1 MKTKALTGL
10 ALVTALSACGGGGG
24 GGGGT
29 NFTPIEISDL
39 GSINTAAISN
49 GFASAIQKIAGDGL
63 VDAKESLS
71 IFKWVDANKNI
82 NTTELAKYNVT
93 VNGTKMSL
101 QRAWFMLKGYKALYY
116 DGKETFWQNMVDNKQ
131 YDDTDSDFVEI
142 KALALKDDADYA
154 EAIGKGGKTV
164 DQFKK
169 DKGVKTLTST
179 TTNTITTDSD
189 PVVGTPSVTTTYA
202 DTTADTVLDD
212 GRTKREVTRTYTH
225 TSKTP
230 STVTT
235 TTYTQYTYTYSDGTT
250 NIANGPQTT
259 TNNTTYTTTIST
271 EAKVISTTYIAAAV
285 VETDRVDTFAVTTT
299 EETTD
304 VVGNPVVTTTYS
316 DTEDSGVV
324 QGNGDTLYT
333 TTRTFTDKSTV
344 TTDTT
349 VTTIQ
354 TSTKTTT
361 ITYSNGTTEA
371 IVDSPVVTK
380 TPVTTSKDTVTTST
394 RTEVLSTRIVKAAV
408 VETGRTTTNTVTTSD
423 AVSTNS
429 DDTVETTYVDVE
441 DSGVVQGN
449 GDTLYTTTRTYTDK
463 TTTTTTTTTVTTTNT
478 TPVTT
483 ITYSNGTTETITGET
498 VITTN
503 TTTSQS
509 AGDPVITTRTEVVST
524 RTVEATNN
532 PTVINTNTFQDSLV
546 YSHLD
551 RTYGS
556 ETTTTQDI
564 ITFNGTKKTTTR
576 RTSVCKIEYHEHFD
590 KRNTITR
597 TTYSDNTTKDVIDS
611 TEYFTRGKVNKG
623 ESCTD
628 TDTIISVIDTDDG
641 VIGDDHTD
649 MGTRTPG
656 YNSDSTTYETDEY
669 SYIANKQL
677 SNSNFSTAYS
687 RGWTGKGSLITIADT
702 GANVN
707 HVDLDDNIKYTKDY
721 TDTTIGNSSSHGTH
735 VAGIAAGE
743 KNNTG
748 MHGAAFDAD
757 LAIAKVG
764 SGYSYSFQSARFA
777 AAWGRDLGSVAINVS
792 AEQNYDSGFRNSIVK
807 KADGDYYSTHWY
819 YGVNGYNGALQEA
832 SLWKTALG
840 DDQVL
845 VKAAGNAGRDYS
857 AGMNQMATATDSNG
871 NLILDGQMII
881 VGRYNNST
889 NNIASGSNKAG
900 TVCTTYQ
907 NNVCIDAKKIKDFF
921 IMADGTNITSTAENG
936 GYVTMTGT
944 SMAAPVVTG
953 SIAVLHQMWPHMKG
967 KHLVQL
973 VLVTGNKN
981 IASYDENVHGQGLLD
996 MDKATR
1002 PVGAT
1007 GIPTTGRT
1015 DGGVSNVSG
1024 GANVSGIASSQLQA
1038 LTSVM
1043 VLDSFERDFYI
1054 NLGDMAQS
1062 VDTRTV
1068 SVAKQMGAVNYFST
1082 YMDANQHATFPK
1094 YVIDDNSNIEFGF
1107 GNSDNHYLG
1116 NSFSGTL
1123 GTTKDSSTLY
1133 ANYNYANGGFYVQ
1146 AGLGYSTVNFDT
1158 TNSLLTTKTANV
1170 LSSTATVGYE
1180 LKPTDGHKAGFTI
1193 SQPVTIEDAKL
1204 DYNVPT
1210 SRSLDGTVN
1219 YENKSINFKSSKRE
1233 IDFGTYYTFN
1243 IQKTG
1248 NTEIDNFTKKLGLT
1262 GHVNTFAEI
1271 RTGVSSIQKEIEKV
1285 AGISVQ
1291 LKF

>member
-24 GGGGT
+24 GGGSG
-29 NFTPIEISDL
+29 FTPIEVSDL

-71 IFKWVDANKNI
+71 IFKWVDANADI

-93 VNGTKMSL
+93 VNGTKMTL
-101 QRAWFMLKGYKALYY
+101 QRAWFMLKGYKKLYY
-116 DGKETFWQNMVDNKQ
+116 DGKETFWQNMVDNQQ
-131 YDDTDSDFVEI
+131 YDDTNADFVEI
-142 KALALKDDADYA
+142 KAIALKDDANYA

-164 DQFKK
+164 EQFKK

-179 TTNTITTDSD
+179 ATNTITTDSD
-189 PVVGTPSVTTTYA
+189 PVVGDPTVTTTYA

-250 NIANGPQTT
+250 NVANGPQTT

-271 EAKVISTTYIAAAV
+271 EAKIISTTYIAASV
-285 VETDRVDTFAVTTT
+285 VETDRVESFAVSTSEDTIN
-299 EETTD
+299 
-304 VVGNPVVTTTYS
+304 VVGDPIITTTYS
-316 DTEDSGVV
+316 DVEDNGVV

-344 TTDTT
+344 TTETT
-349 VTTIQ
+349 VTTTQ

-361 ITYSNGTTEA
+361 ITYSDGTTEA
-371 IVDSPVVTK
+371 IVDTPVVTK
-380 TPVTTSKDTVTTST
+380 TPVTTSNNTVTTST

-423 AVSTNS
+423 AVSTNT
-429 DDTVETTYVDVE
+429 DDTVETTYTDVE
-441 DSGVVQGN
+441 DSGVLQGN
-449 GDTLYTTTRTYTDK
+449 GSTLYTTTRTYTDK
-463 TTTTTTTTTVTTTNT
+463 TTTTTTTTTVTTTDT

-483 ITYSNGTTETITGET
+483 VTYSNGTTETITGET
-498 VITTN
+498 VTTTN

-509 AGDPVITTRTEVVST
+509 IGNPVSTTRTEVVST
-524 RTVEATNN
+524 RTVVPDN
-532 PTVINTNTFQDSLV
+532 TVVSTNTFEDNLV

-551 RTYGS
+551 KTYGA
-556 ETTTTQDI
+556 ETTTTKDI
-564 ITFNGTKKTTTR
+564 VTYSGTVKTTTR
-576 RTSVCKIEYHEHFD
+576 RVTKCTVEFHEHFD

-597 TTYSDNTTKDVIDS
+597 TTYKDGSVKDVIDS

-623 ESCTD
+623 ENCTD
-628 TDTIISVIDTDDG
+628 TDTVISIVNTDDG
-641 VIGDDHTD
+641 VIGDDHAD

-656 YNSDSTTYETDEY
+656 YNSDASTYETDEY
-669 SYIANKQL
+669 KYIDNKQL
-677 SNSNFSTAYS
+677 SVSNFSTAYS
-687 RGWTGKGSLITIADT
+687 RGWTGKDSLVTIADT

-707 HVDLDDNIKYTKDY
+707 HVDLDDNIQYTIDY
-721 TDTTIGNSSSHGTH
+721 TGTTIDNSSSHGTH

-743 KNNTG
+743 KNGTG
-748 MHGAAFDAD
+748 MHGAAFDSKIAV
-757 LAIAKVG
+757 AKVSSG
-764 SGYSYSFQSARFA
+764 SQYSFSNARQA
-777 AAWGRDLGSVAINVS
+777 AAWGRDKGSVAINVS
-792 AEQNYDSGFRNSIVK
+792 AELNYDTGFRNSIVK
-807 KADGDYYSTHWY
+807 KSDGDYYSTHWY
-819 YGVNGYNGALQEA
+819 YGVNGYNGAVQEA
-832 SLWKTALG
+832 GYWKTALG
-840 DDQVL
+840 SEQVL
-845 VKAAGNAGRDYS
+845 VKAAGNAGWDYS
-857 AGMNQMATATDSNG
+857 AGMNQMAHATDSNG

-881 VGRYNNST
+881 VGNWDT
-889 NNIASGSNKAG
+889 NNNKLNSSSNKAG
-900 TVCTTYQ
+900 TVCATYQ
-907 NNVCIDAKKIKDFF
+907 NNICIDAKKVKDFY
-921 IMADGTNITSTAENG
+921 IMAGGTNVTSTAENG

-953 SIAVLHQMWPHMKG
+953 SIAILHQMWPHMKG

-996 MDKATR
+996 MDRATR

-1015 DGGVSNVSG
+1015 DGGVSSISG
-1024 GANVSGIASSQLQA
+1024 GANVSGVSASNIQA

-1043 VLDSFERDFYI
+1043 VLDSFERDFFI
-1054 NLGDMAQS
+1054 NLGDMTQS

-1068 SVAKQMGAVNYFST
+1068 SVAEQMGAVNYYKS
-1082 YMDANQHATFPK
+1082 YMNADQHITFPK

-1107 GNSDNHYLG
+1107 GASDGHYLG

-1123 GTTKDSSTLY
+1123 GTTLDSSTLY
-1133 ANYNYANGGFYVQ
+1133 ANYNYNKGGFYAQ

-1158 TNSLLTTKTANV
+1158 SNSLLSSNTANV
-1170 LSSTATVGYE
+1170 ISSTATVGYE
-1180 LKPTDGHKAGFTI
+1180 VKPADGHKLGFNV

-1204 DYNVPT
+1204 NYTIPT
-1210 SRSLDGTVN
+1210 SRTLDGKVNFTNSTVN
-1219 YENKSINFKSSKRE
+1219 FKNDKRE
-1233 IDFGTYYTFN
+1233 IDIGTYYTFN

-1248 NTEIDNFTKKLGLT
+1248 NSEIDNFTKKLGLT

-1285 AGISVQ
+1285 AGMNVQ